1 MTVMDRIHGR
11 VKNGSSKSICVQHIG
26 MGMTIELRNVRKPGD
41 LLQLRIR
48 RLGKCQNVAG
58 TENWS
63 SRYCEFGVRHISAA
77 FQCGGAAFAW

>member
-48 RLGKCQNVAG
+48 RLGKCQNVAECQNVAG
-58 TENWS
+58 TN
-63 SRYCEFGVRHISAA
+63 GVVHGIFVIAASAA
-77 FQCGGAAFAW
+77 